1 MKKIYS
7 LLLITFIT
15 TSLVAQTIDD
25 IKDLISKAQWDKA
38 KTSIDA
44 FLLKEKNAIKWE
56 GWYYKGIIYNEIA
69 KSETYSAQYPDARM
83 TSFAAFK
90 KYYEVDTKAIQA
102 TLEQNVRLFEIYS
115 NYFDLAAQNFNKK
128 DYAEALNNFKNAHIV
143 ESFIASKGFDYN
155 NFTFP
160 EFDTT
165 LIQNI
170 ALAAFM
176 AKKEDEAAIYYT
188 KITDRKIGGKG
199 NEDGY
204 QFLVDYH
211 SKKGDLQNRSKYL
224 QLGNE
229 IYPEDDFWYLT
240 ELGEIEN
247 EKDKKKIFAK
257 YEELIP
263 KYPNK
268 QVLQYNYAVELFNYA
283 YTSEVKPVEYK
294 EIQKKL
300 EQRIKTI
307 LEKKPDYVEA
317 NILLA
322 KHFYNLAFDIQDEQR
337 LVKGTK
343 PEDLKKKA
351 EYKALVSST
360 CDEIIHYGLIAFN
373 YFNSKASN
381 GFSKLK
387 TSEKG
392 SFKMIADL
400 LTSAYEM
407 KGDNVKAEEYKKKQE
422 SIQ

>member
-1 MKKIYS
+1 MKKVYS
-7 LLLITFIT
+7 LLLIMFLT

-38 KTSIDA
+38 KTSVDA

-56 GWYYKGIIYNEIA
+56 GWFYKGIIYNEIA
-69 KSETYSAQYPDARM
+69 KNETYSALHPDARM

-188 KITDRKIGGKG
+188 KITDRKISGKG

-211 SKKGDLQNRSKYL
+211 SKKGDLQNRSKFL

-283 YTSEVKPVEYK
+283 YTSEVKPVEYN

-300 EQRIKTI
+300 GQRIKTL

-360 CDEIIHYGLIAFN
+360 CDEIIKYGLIAFN
-373 YFNSKASN
+373 FFNTKAN
-381 GFSKLK
+381 LK

-392 SFKMIADL
+392 SFKMVADL